1 MITWLS
7 TKSPSAMLDDPID
20 AKIAK
25 FLRENIGIDA
35 AILAIDLGR
44 MGISRIHIEAY
55 QRRLAKTKASTG
67 SVRIVPE

>member
-25 FLRENIGIDA
+25 FLRENAGIDA
-35 AILAIDLGR
+35 ALLAVDLGR
-44 MGISRIHIEAY
+44 RGISRIHIEAY
-55 QRRLAKTKASTG
+55 RRRLAKAKASTSG
-67 SVRIVPE
+67 